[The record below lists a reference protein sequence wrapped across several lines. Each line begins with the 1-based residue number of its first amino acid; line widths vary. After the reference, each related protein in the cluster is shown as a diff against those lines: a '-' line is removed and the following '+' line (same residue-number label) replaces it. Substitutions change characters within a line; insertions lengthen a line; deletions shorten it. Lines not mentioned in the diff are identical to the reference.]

1 MNEFVSQKI
10 NSILNLN
17 TTYAL
22 SSCISFVQ
30 NSGNYFADCCIK
42 SQNGNNFYRF
52 INNQIMPI
60 NINDIYQYEPQVLI
74 YELKNQNSNNYCYLQ
89 NTMNT
94 NNNYNNNANSAQLS
108 NSIYS
113 TYPNNNNNQINNQ
126 FINNN
131 INDMMN

>member
-60 NINDIYQYEPQVLI
+60 NINNIYQYEPQVLI
-74 YELKNQNSNNYCYLQ
+74 YELKNQN
-89 NTMNT
+89 
-94 NNNYNNNANSAQLS
+94 
-108 NSIYS
+108 
-113 TYPNNNNNQINNQ
+113 NNNNKKKRRGDLGNLSYIY
-126 FINNN
+126 FITSKLNK
-131 INDMMN
+131 